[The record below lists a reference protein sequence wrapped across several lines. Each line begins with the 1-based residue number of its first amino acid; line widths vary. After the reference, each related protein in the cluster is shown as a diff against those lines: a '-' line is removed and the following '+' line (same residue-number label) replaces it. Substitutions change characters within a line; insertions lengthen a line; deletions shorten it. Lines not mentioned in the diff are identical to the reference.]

1 MIAQVLALPE
11 AQALAGLSRD
21 GRLLFATRVVRTF
34 SYGLLSVVLVLYLAA
49 IGLRDREIG
58 LLLTAT
64 LVGDAVVS
72 LAITSNADR
81 LGRRRMLVLAGTLVA
96 LTGLA
101 FALSGNLVLLAIA
114 AIFGTLSPGGG
125 EVGPSQPIELA
136 ALPQT
141 VPDRYR
147 TNTFA
152 WYNLVGSL
160 ASAIGALSA
169 GLLAQAL
176 QAAGAAPV
184 ASYRDVLAVYGA
196 LGVLLALLFSRLS
209 SVIEVPAATTD
220 GAKKRRLGLHRS
232 RSIVLKLA
240 GLFMVDSF
248 AGGLVVQSFVAYWL
262 FLRFGVAP
270 AGLGAIFFGTNLLAG
285 LSALA
290 AARVAARIGLVNT
303 MVFTHLP
310 SNVFLILVPLMPSL
324 PLAVGMLLLRNSIS
338 QMDVPTRQ
346 SYVVAVV
353 DPDERSAA
361 SGVTTIARTLA
372 SSAGP
377 VVTGAL
383 FSAALLSAPFFLS
396 GGLKI
401 AYDLTLWRSFRA
413 LRPPEEQSAG
423 GT

>member
-1 MIAQVLALPE
+1 VLLFDLPE
-11 AQALAGLSRD
+11 TQALRLLSAD
-21 GRLLFATRVVRTF
+21 GRLLFTTRVVRTF

-49 IGLRDREIG
+49 VGLSDQQIG

-64 LVGDAVVS
+64 LVGDAAVS
-72 LAITSNADR
+72 LLITSNADR
-81 LGRRRMLVLAGTLVA
+81 LGRRRMLVVGGLLVA
-96 LTGLA
+96 VTGLA
-101 FALSGNLVLLAIA
+101 FALSGNLLLLTIA

-141 VPDRYR
+141 IPDHHR

-160 ASAIGALSA
+160 ASACGALVA
-169 GLLAQAL
+169 GLATQAL
-176 QAAGAAPV
+176 QANGTSPIY
-184 ASYRDVLAVYGA
+184 SYRDVLAIYGA
-196 LGVLLALLFSRLS
+196 LGLVLALTFGRLS
-209 SVIEVPAATTD
+209 PAIEVPPRPTFEMD
-220 GAKKRRLGLHRS
+220 KKRQFGLHRS
-232 RSIVLKLA
+232 RSIVYKLSA
-240 GLFMVDSF
+240 LFMVDSF

-262 FLRFGVAP
+262 LLRFGVAP

-324 PLAVGMLLLRNSIS
+324 PLAVVMLLARNSIS
-338 QMDVPTRQ
+338 QMDIPTRQ

-372 SSAGP
+372 SSLGP
-377 VVTGAL
+377 VVTGAF
-383 FSAALLSAPFFLS
+383 FSAALLAAPFLLS

-401 AYDLTLWRSFRA
+401 AYDLTLWRSFQA
-413 LRPPEEQSAG
+413 IRPPEEQLRG
-423 GT
+423 